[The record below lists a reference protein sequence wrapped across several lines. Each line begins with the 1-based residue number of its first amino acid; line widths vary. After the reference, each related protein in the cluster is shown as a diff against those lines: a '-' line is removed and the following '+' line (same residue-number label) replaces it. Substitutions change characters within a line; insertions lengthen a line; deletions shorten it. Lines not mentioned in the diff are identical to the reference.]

1 MQGNNFDPGALTPA
15 HFDFQRPRAFFLVG
29 PTASGKTEI
38 AHFLARKFHAA
49 ILSADSMLVYRGMD
63 VGTAKPTEAERREVR
78 YFGIDVVDLSEH
90 FSVGKFQKCARAAWA
105 YCNRYKRVLLV
116 TGGTGLYIKCLTEG
130 LAQAPA
136 ADPELREKAENI
148 LRSEGVQGLLHE
160 LKKVDPLRARM
171 IPDPQNPRRLIRAL
185 ELAWRGIPVKRTW
198 RANLQPAL
206 AGLQWPPH
214 VLSERI
220 AQRVRQ
226 MFAGGLLDEV
236 ARLLSQVTSLSL
248 TARHAIGYRE
258 AIAVLEG
265 RISLDEAI
273 ELTIRRTR
281 QLAKRQM
288 TWFRHQARVV
298 WVMREMGQ
306 PIEEVAQ
313 KVVRLWNIHGSALVH
328 I

>member
-1 MQGNNFDPGALTPA
+1 MQGNEFHPGVVTSV
-15 HFDFQRPRAFFLVG
+15 HFDFHCPKAFFLVG

-49 ILSADSMLVYRGMD
+49 ILSADSMLVYRGLD
-63 VGTAKPTEAERREVR
+63 VGTAKPTEAERRDVR
-78 YFGIDVVDLSEH
+78 YFGIDVVDPSEN
-90 FSVGKFQKCARAAWA
+90 FSAGKFQECARAAWA
-105 YCNRYKRVLLV
+105 YCSRYKRVLFV

-130 LAQAPA
+130 LAKAPA

-148 LRSEGVQGLLHE
+148 FRSEGIPGLLHA
-160 LKKVDPLRARM
+160 LKRADPLRAQT
-171 IPDPQNPRRLIRAL
+171 IADPKNPRRLIRAL

-198 RANLQPAL
+198 RADLQSTL
-206 AGLQWPPH
+206 VGLQWPPY

-226 MFAGGLLDEV
+226 MFAGGLIDEV
-236 ARLLSQVTSLSL
+236 ARLLSEGKSLSL

-265 RISLDEAI
+265 RISLEEAI
-273 ELTIRRTR
+273 DLTIRRTR

-298 WVMREMGQ
+298 WVVREMEQ

-313 KVVRLWNIHGSALVH
+313 KVVSLWNIHGSAVVH